1 MIRGPQGEPD
11 DMSEE
16 FDDFWADERWLE
28 EIEEAEVK
36 QNKSKPKPG
45 CYFCNA
51 EVTEDEFCY
60 GCIAYVCDKCNAPL
74 DERPWSGRNKHVPEM
89 HRKAS

>member
-16 FDDFWADERWLE
+16 FDDFWAE
-28 EIEEAEVK
+28 EVEMK
-36 QNKSKPKPG
+36 KPKPG

-74 DERPWSGRNKHVPEM
+74 EERPWSGRSKHVPEM
-89 HRKAS
+89 HKKAS